1 VTLVHA
7 LAYLA
12 PLLALLC
19 ALLLGR
25 YPGERAL
32 CRRLPRSRPRRP
44 GRTAP
49 QRRRTARALLPRGG
63 ALLAN
68 GLAGRAPPHGSI

>member
-25 YPGERAL
+25 YPGEEAL
-32 CRRLPRSRPRRP
+32 CRRIPRRRRRP
-44 GRTAP
+44 VRAAP
-49 QRRRTARALLPRGG
+49 QSRRRARALLPRGG
-63 ALLAN
+63 ALLAD
-68 GLAGRAPPHGSI
+68 GLAGRAPPLGSV